1 MTKKIRHVS
10 DVFKS
15 HLTVKTVYKGGKSIV
30 PKAGQKVYKLSS
42 NENPIGMSP
51 KALDAIK
58 EYSQNLH
65 RYPDNTDIRLRRAL
79 AKDFDYQLDVNQ
91 FIAASS
97 GSEIIDLL
105 ARAFLREG
113 DEVLISTPSFVP
125 YNMFSAWSGAT
136 VIDVPLKG
144 KHYELDVEGLLCAIN
159 NRTRI
164 IFLTSPNNPT
174 GTYLSKAILDTFLA
188 QVPPDVLIVFDEVYR
203 HFADAEDYV
212 TALPYLKKYP
222 NLVAINSFSKTYGL
236 AAMRVGYCYTSLEVA
251 HYVRQICKPFL
262 IPQLSLEAAIAALKD
277 DEFVKKTVK
286 LVKKERLFLSHS
298 FEQLGIDFL
307 PSQANFF
314 LIEPPIPS
322 DKFVEYL
329 MQAGIMT
336 RPADNFGAKGKVRIS
351 IGTREAN
358 ERLVEVMSELT
369 AGNARIR

>member
-1 MTKKIRHVS
+1 MTKKIKHIN

-15 HLTVKTVYKGGKSIV
+15 HLTVKTVYKGGKSIM
-30 PKAGQKVYKLSS
+30 PRAGQKVYKLSS

-51 KALDAIK
+51 KALEAIQK
-58 EYSQNLH
+58 YSQNLH
-65 RYPDNTDIRLRRAL
+65 LYPDNTDIRLREAL
-79 AKDFDYQLDVNQ
+79 VEDFDNQLHIDQ
-91 FIAASS
+91 FIAANS

-125 YNMFSAWSGAT
+125 YNMFSAWSGAK
-136 VIDVPLKG
+136 VVDVPLKG
-144 KHYELDVEGLLCAIN
+144 KNYELDVEGLLLAIN
-159 NRTRI
+159 ERTRM

-174 GTYLSKAILDTFLA
+174 GTYIPKATLEEFLA

-212 TALPYLKKYP
+212 TALPYLKRHS

-251 HYVRQICKPFL
+251 RYVRQICKPFL

-277 DEFVKKTVK
+277 EEFVAQTVQ
-286 LVKKERLFLSHS
+286 LVKEERIYLANAFQQLS
-298 FEQLGIDFL
+298 IDFV

-314 LIEPPIPS
+314 LIEPPFPATE
-322 DKFVEYL
+322 FVDYL
-329 MQAGIMT
+329 MQKGIMT
-336 RPADNFGAKGKVRIS
+336 RPADNFGAQGKVRIS
-351 IGTREAN
+351 IGTRAAN
-358 ERLVEVMSELT
+358 ERLV
-369 AGNARIR
+369 